1 MSATTARRAP
11 TPRQLG
17 DFTVTPRV
25 LLISGLAAIVGLV
38 SSLVALA
45 LVRLIALVTNLV
57 FFGHAGGTL
66 PVIEHTT
73 LPWWARVSL
82 PVAGGLVVGLMAR
95 YGSERIRGHGMPET
109 IEVVLTG
116 GSKVAPRV
124 AVLKPLSAAISIGT
138 GGPFGAEGP
147 IIMTGGAVG
156 SIIAQLLDLTA
167 DERKTLLVSGATA
180 GMAAIFNT
188 PIAAVLLAVEL
199 LLFELRPRSV
209 VPVSVAVAASTVLR
223 YTLFGRGALFPV
235 RAFPVPHSVLVYLA
249 AVGLGAAAAVLGV
262 GLSQLVYAS
271 EDAFGRLPFHWMWWP
286 PIGGLVIGVGGLFS
300 VRALGVGYSTIGDV
314 TASKIAVS
322 TLVAAFVVKSL
333 IWSLSLGSGTSGG
346 VVAPILFIGATG
358 GALAATFLPT
368 VAVGFWPA
376 VAIAALLGSS
386 LQVPLTGVVFA
397 LEVTHAYTGA
407 VPMLLAASVAYV
419 GAVLM
424 TKRSILTEKVARKG
438 FHVSREY
445 DVDPLEVLL
454 VREVLDDGVVTI
466 AQDSSLQD
474 AVGAFL
480 TARGQRAEDDTSDA
494 AYRQRLYPVVDDED
508 RLLGA
513 VTRSALVGAA
523 LAGTGDS
530 LDEHVITDISTCTPD
545 ETLRTVANRMA
556 DRGVS
561 RLVVLEGE
569 EVVGVIALSQTLAA
583 RLRDLDEGRVS
594 ERILRP
600 HIALVRRVGG
610 RTPATTARSIR
621 REAPD
626 ADPRPDLNP
635 GDSRRS

>member
-1 MSATTARRAP
+1 MAASTASRQPAP
-11 TPRQLG
+11 HQLG

-25 LLISGLAAIVGLV
+25 LLMSGLAVVVGLV
-38 SSLVALA
+38 SSVVALA

-57 FFGHAGGTL
+57 FFGHVGARL
-66 PVIEHTT
+66 PAIEHTS
-73 LPWWARVSL
+73 LPWWARVLL
-82 PVAGGLVVGLMAR
+82 PVAGGLLVGLMAR

-167 DERKTLLVSGATA
+167 DERKTLLVAGATA

-209 VPVSVAVAASTVLR
+209 VPVSFAVAASTVLR
-223 YTLFGRGALFPV
+223 YSLFGRGALFPV
-235 RAFPVPHSVLVYLA
+235 APFAVPHSALVYLA
-249 AVGLGAAAAVLGV
+249 AVGLGAVAAVLGV
-262 GLSQLVYAS
+262 GLSQLVYTS
-271 EDAFGRLPFHWMWWP
+271 EDLFGRLPLHWMWWP

-358 GALAATFLPT
+358 GALAATFLPH
-368 VAVGFWPA
+368 VATGFWPA

-397 LEVTHAYTGA
+397 LEVTHAYTGS
-407 VPMLLAASVAYV
+407 VPMLLAASVAYI
-419 GAVLM
+419 GAVLL

-466 AQDSSLQD
+466 AADSSLPD

-480 TARGQRAEDDTSDA
+480 AARGERAGDDVSAA
-494 AYRQRLYPVVDDED
+494 AYRQRLYPVVDDSD
-508 RLLGA
+508 RLIGA

-523 LAGTGDS
+523 LSESGGLLAD
-530 LDEHVITDISTCTPD
+530 HVITDLSTCSPD

-561 RLVVLEGE
+561 RLVVLDGE
-569 EVVGVIALSQTLAA
+569 QVVGVVALSQTLTA
-583 RLRDLDEGRVS
+583 RRRDLDEQRVR
-594 ERILRP
+594 ERVLR
-600 HIALVRRVGG
+600 VRRVGG
-610 RTPATTARSIR
+610 RAPRTTARQLPSQT
-621 REAPD
+621 D
-626 ADPRPDLNP
+626 LDPRADLSPREN
-635 GDSRRS
+635 D

>member
-1 MSATTARRAP
+1 MTTARRQPAP
-11 TPRQLG
+11 RELG

-25 LLISGLAAIVGLV
+25 LLISGLAVIVGLAA
-38 SSLVALA
+38 SGVALA

-57 FFGHAGGTL
+57 FFGHPGAKL
-66 PVIEHTT
+66 PAVEHTT
-73 LPWWARVSL
+73 LPWWARVLL

-156 SIIAQLLDLTA
+156 SIIAQLVDLTA

-235 RAFPVPHSVLVYLA
+235 KAFPVSHSVPVYLA
-249 AVGLGAAAAVLGV
+249 AVALGAVAAVLGV
-262 GLSQLVYAS
+262 GLSRLVYAS
-271 EDAFGRLPFHWMWWP
+271 EDAFARLPIHWMWWP

-314 TASKIAVS
+314 TAGRLAVS

-346 VVAPILFIGATG
+346 VVAPILFVGATG
-358 GALAATFLPT
+358 GALAATVLPT

-397 LEVTHAYTGA
+397 LEVTHAYSGS
-407 VPMLLAASVAYV
+407 VPMLLATSVAYV
-419 GAVLM
+419 GAVLL

-454 VREVLDDGVVTI
+454 VRDVLDEGVVTI
-466 AQDSSLQD
+466 AHDSSLRD

-480 TARGQRAEDDTSDA
+480 TARGGRADDVAHAA
-494 AYRQRLYPVVDDED
+494 AYRQRLYPVVDDDD

-523 LAGTGDS
+523 LAHTDGTLAG
-530 LDEHVITDISTCTPD
+530 HVIADLATCTPD
-545 ETLRTVANRMA
+545 ETLRTVVGRMA
-556 DRGVS
+556 DRAVS
-561 RLVVLEGE
+561 RLVVLDGE
-569 EVVGVIALSQTLAA
+569 HVVGVIALSQTLAA
-583 RLRDLDEGRVS
+583 RLRDLDEQRIS
-594 ERILRP
+594 ERILTP
-600 HIALVRRVGG
+600 RRIWRIGG
-610 RTPATTARSIR
+610 RRPTATARSLPL
-621 REAPD
+621 AVD
-626 ADPRPDLNP
+626 LDPGAGRGLLP
-635 GDSRRS
+635 R